1 MNSLYPILVQSQAS
15 SRAAKAFGG
24 RPGVM
29 GASLPKFHAG
39 NASGVGV
46 RLADLQPMA
55 ETVLT
60 EPGAATEENLF
71 EFIFEKRPFSS
82 NAHYSLQ
89 VNIQR
94 LNNFKMVFPT
104 ILYATDFLNIIF
116 HSLKC
121 F

>member
-1 MNSLYPILVQSQAS
+1 MNSLYPVLVQSQAS

-29 GASLPKFHAG
+29 GASLPKFHVG
-39 NASGVGV
+39 NTSGVGV

-55 ETVLT
+55 ETSLP
-60 EPGAATEENLF
+60 EAGAATEENLF

-89 VNIQR
+89 VNIQP
-94 LNNFKMVFPT
+94 LT
-104 ILYATDFLNIIF
+104 ISKWYFLVSRILQISYF
-116 HSLKC
+116 FRILP
-121 F
+121 FIP